1 MSPER
6 FKQHLGEL
14 VCYGF
19 VVFPSSEFEILDVY
33 ETEGNCCSEFRI
45 LSQHDV
51 VKWNLQKRLGG
62 LPAPLASLSWLC
74 IGDARLKHGWNW
86 EAKFDG
92 KRYRS
97 VQKFQV
103 RELL

>member
-14 VCYGF
+14 VVCYGF

-33 ETEGNCCSEFRI
+33 ETERNCCSEFRM

-51 VKWNLQKRLGG
+51 VKWNLQKRLGACLHL
-62 LPAPLASLSWLC
+62 LPCSHGFALAML
-74 IGDARLKHGWNW
+74 I
-86 EAKFDG
+86 
-92 KRYRS
+92 
-97 VQKFQV
+97 
-103 RELL
+103 